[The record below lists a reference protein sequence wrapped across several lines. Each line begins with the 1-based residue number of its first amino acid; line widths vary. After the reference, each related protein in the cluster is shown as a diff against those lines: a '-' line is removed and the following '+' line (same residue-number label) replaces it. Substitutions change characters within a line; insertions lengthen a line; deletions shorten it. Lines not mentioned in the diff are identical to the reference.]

1 MHLTRENKMTTQNF
15 LVEIGTEELPPK
27 ALKTLATSFA
37 DNVEAE
43 LNQAGLTFDKIEW
56 FAAPRR
62 LAVKVLNLATQ
73 QPSKEIEKRGP
84 AVSAAFDAEGKPTKA
99 AEGWARGCGITVEQA
114 ERIAT
119 DKGEWLVHRAKI
131 EGQPTKN
138 LLNDIVTNAL
148 AKLPIPKPMR
158 WADKTVQFIRPVH
171 TVTMLLGDEL
181 IEGEI
186 LGVAS
191 ARTIRGHRFLGEKE
205 FEIQHAD
212 QYPQLLREKGSVVAD
227 FNERKAEILA
237 KSQAKA
243 TALGGV
249 ADIEE
254 SLLEEVTSLVEYP
267 NVLAA
272 KFEERFLEVPA
283 EALVYTMKG
292 DQKYFPIY
300 DKDGKLLPHFIF
312 VSNINPEDPTAIIEG
327 NEKVVRPRL
336 TDAEFFFKTDLK
348 QKLVDRLPRLETV
361 LFQQQL
367 GTLKDKTD
375 RIEQLAGE
383 IAKQIGADEAKAKR
397 AGLLSKCDLM
407 TNMVFEFTDTQ
418 GVMGMHYAR
427 HDGEDEEV
435 AVALN
440 EQYMPRF
447 AGDELPKSLVASAV
461 ALADKFDTLTGIF
474 GIGQAPKGSADP
486 FALRRAALGAL
497 RIIVEKNLPLDLED
511 LVKKSVQSYE
521 SVAQTKFE
529 ENLGKGNP
537 RPIFAIQKDG
547 ESKLS
552 VASPLTNANVVK
564 EVVDFMLGRFRAWYQ
579 DKGIAVDVIQA
590 VLARRP
596 TRPADFD
603 ARVHAVS
610 HFRTLDSA
618 EALAAANKRV
628 SNILAK
634 ADAAIGEINLT
645 ACVEPAEKAL
655 AEAVLAL
662 RTEVQPLIAKG
673 DYTAVLDKLANL
685 RAPVDSF
692 FDNVMV
698 NAEDPALRQ
707 NRLAILNTLQ
717 DLFLQV
723 ADISVLQ

>member
-1 MHLTRENKMTTQNF
+1 MTTQNF

-43 LNQAGLTFDKIEW
+43 LNQAGLSFDKIEW

-99 AEGWARGCGITVEQA
+99 AEGWARGCGITVDQA

-138 LLNDIVTNAL
+138 LLNDIVANAL

-212 QYPQLLREKGSVVAD
+212 QYPQLLRDKGSVVAD

-511 LVKKSVQSYE
+511 LVKKST
-521 SVAQTKFE
+521 ALFGDK
-529 ENLGKGNP
+529 
-537 RPIFAIQKDG
+537 
-547 ESKLS
+547 
-552 VASPLTNANVVK
+552 LTNQNVVTD
-564 EVVDFMLGRFRAWYQ
+564 VVDFMLGRFRAWYQ
-579 DKGIAVDVIQA
+579 DEGIAVDVIQA

-603 ARVHAVS
+603 ARVRAVS

-685 RAPVDSF
+685 RAPVDNF

-717 DLFLQV
+717 GLFLQV

>member
-1 MHLTRENKMTTQNF
+1 MTTQNF

-43 LNQAGLTFDKIEW
+43 LNQAGLSFDKIEW

-99 AEGWARGCGITVEQA
+99 AEGWARGCGITVDQA

-138 LLNDIVTNAL
+138 LLNDIVANAL

-272 KFEERFLEVPA
+272 KFEERFLAVPA

-511 LVKKSVQSYE
+511 LVKKS
-521 SVAQTKFE
+521 ATLFGAK
-529 ENLGKGNP
+529 
-537 RPIFAIQKDG
+537 
-547 ESKLS
+547 
-552 VASPLTNANVVK
+552 LTNQNVVAD
-564 EVVDFMLGRFRAWYQ
+564 VVDFMLGRFRAWYQ
-579 DKGIAVDVIQA
+579 DEGIAVDVIQA

-603 ARVHAVS
+603 ARVRAVS

>member
-1 MHLTRENKMTTQNF
+1 MTTQNF

-43 LNQAGLTFDKIEW
+43 LNQAGLSFDKIEW

-99 AEGWARGCGITVEQA
+99 AEGWARGCGITVDQA

-138 LLNDIVTNAL
+138 LLNGIVANAL

-272 KFEERFLEVPA
+272 KFEERFLAVPA

-511 LVKKSVQSYE
+511 LVKKS
-521 SVAQTKFE
+521 AALFGDK
-529 ENLGKGNP
+529 
-537 RPIFAIQKDG
+537 
-547 ESKLS
+547 
-552 VASPLTNANVVK
+552 LTNSNVVAD
-564 EVVDFMLGRFRAWYQ
+564 VVDFMLGRFRAWYQ
-579 DKGIAVDVIQA
+579 DEGIAVDVIQA

-603 ARVHAVS
+603 ARVRAVS

-662 RTEVQPLIAKG
+662 RTEVQPLIAQG

-717 DLFLQV
+717 GLFLQV

>member
-1 MHLTRENKMTTQNF
+1 MVRKLHLTRENKMTTQNF

-138 LLNDIVTNAL
+138 LLNDIVANAL

-272 KFEERFLEVPA
+272 KFEERFLAVPA

-511 LVKKSVQSYE
+511 LVKKS
-521 SVAQTKFE
+521 AALF
-529 ENLGKGNP
+529 GN
-537 RPIFAIQKDG
+537 K
-547 ESKLS
+547 
-552 VASPLTNANVVK
+552 LTNQNVVAD
-564 EVVDFMLGRFRAWYQ
+564 VVDFMLGRFRAWYQ
-579 DKGIAVDVIQA
+579 DEGIAVDVIQA

-603 ARVHAVS
+603 ARVRAVS

-662 RTEVQPLIAKG
+662 RTEVQPLIAQG

-685 RAPVDSF
+685 RAPVDNF

-717 DLFLQV
+717 GLFLQV

>member
-1 MHLTRENKMTTQNF
+1 MTTQNF
-15 LVEIGTEELPPK
+15 LAEIGTEELPPK
-27 ALKTLATSFA
+27 ALKKLATAFA
-37 DNVEAE
+37 ENVEAE
-43 LNQAGLTFDKIEW
+43 LNQAGLSFDKVEW

-62 LAVKVLNLATQ
+62 LAVKVLGLATS
-73 QPSKEIEKRGP
+73 QPSKKVEKRGP

-99 AEGWARGCGITVEQA
+99 AEGWAKGCGITVEQA

-119 DKGEWLVHRAKI
+119 DKGEWLVHRAVI

-138 LLNDIVTNAL
+138 LLVGMISNAL
-148 AKLPIPKPMR
+148 AKLPIPKTMR
-158 WADKTVQFIRPVH
+158 WGDKTEQFVRPVH
-171 TVTMLLGDEL
+171 TVTLLLGDEL

-186 LGVAS
+186 LGIAS
-191 ARTIRGHRFLGEKE
+191 GTTIRGHRFLGERE
-205 FEIQHAD
+205 FQISHAD
-212 QYPQLLREKGSVVAD
+212 QYPALLKEKGSVVAD
-227 FNERKAEILA
+227 FNERKALILA
-237 KSQAKA
+237 KAQEKA

-254 SLLEEVTSLVEYP
+254 ELLDEVTSLVEYP

-272 KFEERFLEVPA
+272 KFEERFLAVPA

-312 VSNINPEDPTAIIEG
+312 VSNINPEDPSKIIEG

-348 QKLVDRLPRLETV
+348 QRLEDQLPRLETV

-367 GTLKDKTD
+367 GTLRDKTA

-383 IAKQIGADEAKAKR
+383 IAKQIGADETKAKR

-447 AGDELPKSLVASAV
+447 AGDELPKSLVASSV

-497 RIIVEKNLPLDLED
+497 RIIVEKNLPLDLSD
-511 LVKKSVQSYE
+511 LVATS
-521 SVAQTKFE
+521 A
-529 ENLGKGNP
+529 
-537 RPIFAIQKDG
+537 
-547 ESKLS
+547 KLFGDK
-552 VASPLTNANVVK
+552 LTNSNVVE

-579 DKGIAVDVIQA
+579 DEGIAVDVIQA
-590 VLARRP
+590 VLTRRP

-603 ARVHAVS
+603 ARVRAVS

-634 ADAAIGEINLT
+634 VEGEISSEIDRTLL
-645 ACVEPAEKAL
+645 VETEEKAL
-655 AEAVLAL
+655 VEQIITLQAELAPLFEKGEYQTALDRLAGL
-662 RTEVQPLIAKG
+662 REV
-673 DYTAVLDKLANL
+673 
-685 RAPVDSF
+685 VDNF
-692 FDNVMV
+692 FDKVMV
-698 NAEDPALRQ
+698 NAEDPKLRQ
-707 NRLAILNTLQ
+707 NRQAILNNLRN
-717 DLFLQV
+717 LFLQV
-723 ADISVLQ
+723 ADISLLQ

>member
-1 MHLTRENKMTTQNF
+1 MITQNF

-43 LNQAGLTFDKIEW
+43 LNQAGLSFDKIEW

-99 AEGWARGCGITVEQA
+99 AEGWARGCGITVAQA

-138 LLNDIVTNAL
+138 LLNDIVANAL

-191 ARTIRGHRFLGEKE
+191 ARTIRGHRFLDEKE

-272 KFEERFLEVPA
+272 KFEERFLSVPA

-511 LVKKSVQSYE
+511 LVKKS
-521 SVAQTKFE
+521 AALFRDK
-529 ENLGKGNP
+529 
-537 RPIFAIQKDG
+537 
-547 ESKLS
+547 
-552 VASPLTNANVVK
+552 LTNSNVVAD
-564 EVVDFMLGRFRAWYQ
+564 VVDFMLGRFRAWYQ
-579 DKGIAVDVIQA
+579 DEGIAVDVIQA

-603 ARVHAVS
+603 ARVRAVA

-662 RTEVQPLIAKG
+662 RTEVQPLIAQG

-685 RAPVDSF
+685 RTPVDSF

-698 NAEDPALRQ
+698 NAEDPTLRQ

-717 DLFLQV
+717 GLFLQV
-723 ADISVLQ
+723 ADISLLQ

>member
-1 MHLTRENKMTTQNF
+1 MTTQNF

-138 LLNDIVTNAL
+138 LLNGIVANAL

-272 KFEERFLEVPA
+272 KFEERFLAVPA

-348 QKLVDRLPRLETV
+348 QKLVDCLPRLETV

-511 LVKKSVQSYE
+511 LVKKS
-521 SVAQTKFE
+521 AALFGDK
-529 ENLGKGNP
+529 
-537 RPIFAIQKDG
+537 
-547 ESKLS
+547 
-552 VASPLTNANVVK
+552 LTNQNVVSD
-564 EVVDFMLGRFRAWYQ
+564 VVDFMLGRFRAWYQ
-579 DKGIAVDVIQA
+579 DEGIAVDVIQS

-603 ARVHAVS
+603 ARVRAVS

-698 NAEDPALRQ
+698 NAEDLALRQ

>member
-1 MHLTRENKMTTQNF
+1 MTTQNF

-43 LNQAGLTFDKIEW
+43 LNQAGLSFDKIEW

-99 AEGWARGCGITVEQA
+99 AEGWARGCGITVDQA

-138 LLNDIVTNAL
+138 LLNDIVANAL

-272 KFEERFLEVPA
+272 KFEERFLAVPA

-418 GVMGMHYAR
+418 GIMGMHYAR

-511 LVKKSVQSYE
+511 LVKKS
-521 SVAQTKFE
+521 AALFGDK
-529 ENLGKGNP
+529 
-537 RPIFAIQKDG
+537 
-547 ESKLS
+547 
-552 VASPLTNANVVK
+552 LTNQNVVAD
-564 EVVDFMLGRFRAWYQ
+564 VVDFMLGRFRAWYQ
-579 DKGIAVDVIQA
+579 DEGIAVDVIQA

-603 ARVHAVS
+603 ARVRAVS

-662 RTEVQPLIAKG
+662 RTEVQPLIAQG

-717 DLFLQV
+717 GLFLQV

>member
-1 MHLTRENKMTTQNF
+1 MKPLLKKIKLKLNGAKVHLTRENKMTTQNF

-99 AEGWARGCGITVEQA
+99 AEGWARGCGITVDQA

-138 LLNDIVTNAL
+138 LLNGIVANAL

-272 KFEERFLEVPA
+272 KFEERFLAVPA

-348 QKLVDRLPRLETV
+348 QKLIDRLPRLETV

-427 HDGEDEEV
+427 NDGEDEEV

-511 LVKKSVQSYE
+511 LVKKS
-521 SVAQTKFE
+521 AALFGDK
-529 ENLGKGNP
+529 
-537 RPIFAIQKDG
+537 
-547 ESKLS
+547 
-552 VASPLTNANVVK
+552 LTNQNVVAD
-564 EVVDFMLGRFRAWYQ
+564 VVDFMLGRFRAWYQ
-579 DKGIAVDVIQA
+579 DEGIAVDVIQA

-603 ARVHAVS
+603 ARVRAVS

-698 NAEDPALRQ
+698 NAEDPVLRQ

-717 DLFLQV
+717 GLFLQV

>member
-1 MHLTRENKMTTQNF
+1 MTTQNF
-15 LVEIGTEELPPK
+15 LAEIGTEELPPK
-27 ALKTLATSFA
+27 ALKKLATAFA
-37 DNVEAE
+37 ENVEAE
-43 LNQAGLTFDKIEW
+43 LNQAGLSFDKVEW

-62 LAVKVLNLATQ
+62 LAVKVLGLATS
-73 QPSKEIEKRGP
+73 QPSKEVEKRGP

-99 AEGWARGCGITVEQA
+99 AEGWAKGCGITVEQA

-119 DKGEWLVHRAKI
+119 DKGEWLVHRAVI

-138 LLNDIVTNAL
+138 LLVGMISNAL
-148 AKLPIPKPMR
+148 AKLPIPKTMR
-158 WADKTVQFIRPVH
+158 WGDKTEQFVRPVH
-171 TVTMLLGDEL
+171 TVTLLLGDEL

-191 ARTIRGHRFLGEKE
+191 GTTVRGHRFLGERE
-205 FEIQHAD
+205 FQISHAD
-212 QYPQLLREKGSVVAD
+212 QYPALLKEKGSVVAD
-227 FNERKAEILA
+227 FNERKALILA
-237 KSQAKA
+237 KAQEKA

-254 SLLEEVTSLVEYP
+254 DLLDEVTSLVEYP

-272 KFEERFLEVPA
+272 KFEERFLAVPA

-300 DKDGKLLPHFIF
+300 DKEGKLLPHFIF
-312 VSNINPEDPTAIIEG
+312 VSNINPEDPSKIIEG

-348 QKLVDRLPRLETV
+348 QRLEDQLPRLETV

-367 GTLKDKTD
+367 GTLRDKTA

-383 IAKQIGADEAKAKR
+383 IAKQIGADETKAKR

-447 AGDELPKSLVASAV
+447 AGDELPKSLVASSV

-497 RIIVEKNLPLDLED
+497 RIIVEKNLPLDLSD
-511 LVKKSVQSYE
+511 LVATS
-521 SVAQTKFE
+521 A
-529 ENLGKGNP
+529 
-537 RPIFAIQKDG
+537 
-547 ESKLS
+547 KLFGDK
-552 VASPLTNANVVK
+552 LTNSNVVE

-579 DKGIAVDVIQA
+579 DEGIAVDVIQA

-603 ARVHAVS
+603 ARVRAVS

-634 ADAAIGEINLT
+634 VEGEISSEIDRTLL
-645 ACVEPAEKAL
+645 VETEEKAL
-655 AEAVLAL
+655 VEQIITLQAELAPLFEKGEYQTALDRLAGL
-662 RTEVQPLIAKG
+662 REV
-673 DYTAVLDKLANL
+673 
-685 RAPVDSF
+685 VDNF
-692 FDNVMV
+692 FDKVMV
-698 NAEDPALRQ
+698 NAEDPKLRQ
-707 NRLAILNTLQ
+707 NRQAILNNLRN
-717 DLFLQV
+717 LFLQV
-723 ADISVLQ
+723 ADISLLQ